1 MTGPLQGIRIIEF
14 AGIGPGPF
22 CGMMLADHGAEVIRI
37 DRPGGFMDPR
47 DPLSRNRTSIA
58 LDMKNPDAVAIARD
72 LCKSADGIIE
82 GYRPGVMERLGLG
95 PDVLLADNPKLI
107 YGRMTGWGQFGP
119 YAHAAG
125 HDINYISLSGVD
137 RRDGAGWGQFGP
149 YAHAAGHDINY
160 ISLSGVLHG
169 IGRAGEKP
177 VPPVN
182 YVGDFGGGGM
192 MLAFGM
198 ASALVHA
205 ARTGE
210 GQVIDCAMTD
220 GSALLAGMTWG
231 FNAAGRL
238 KDEAGVN
245 MLDGGA
251 HFYDSYVCAD
261 GKFISIGSIE
271 PQFYALLREK
281 TGLTDDPDFDA
292 QMDPSKWGA
301 LKDKLTALFLTKT
314 RDEWCAV
321 MEMTDVCFAPILSLG
336 EAPQH
341 PHNVAR
347 ETFVSVGGAVQPAPA
362 PRYSATVN
370 DTPRA
375 APAVGADGDA
385 VLAGLGYDASKIAAL
400 REGGAVR

>member
-1 MTGPLQGIRIIEF
+1 MSGPLRGIKIIEF

-58 LDMKNPDAVAIARD
+58 LDMKNPEAVQIARE

-119 YAHAAG
+119 YAQSAG
-125 HDINYISLSGVD
+125 HDINYI
-137 RRDGAGWGQFGP
+137 A
-149 YAHAAGHDINY
+149 
-160 ISLSGVLHG
+160 LSGVLHG

-231 FNAAGRL
+231 FKAMGRL

-245 MLDGGA
+245 LLDGAA

-292 QMDPSKWGA
+292 QMDPSKWGP

-314 RDEWCAV
+314 R
-321 MEMTDVCFAPILSLG
+321 G
-336 EAPQH
+336 
-341 PHNVAR
+341 R
-347 ETFVSVGGAVQPAPA
+347 
-362 PRYSATVN
+362 
-370 DTPRA
+370 
-375 APAVGADGDA
+375 
-385 VLAGLGYDASKIAAL
+385 DAS
-400 REGGAVR
+400 RPTR

>member
-1 MTGPLQGIRIIEF
+1 MAGPLTGIRIIEF

-58 LDMKNPDAVAIARD
+58 LDMKNPDAVQIARD

-95 PDVLLADNPKLI
+95 PDVLLADNPRLV

-119 YAHAAG
+119 Y
-125 HDINYISLSGVD
+125 S
-137 RRDGAGWGQFGP
+137 Q
-149 YAHAAGHDINY
+149 AAGHDINY

-198 ASALVHA
+198 SSALLHA

-231 FNAAGRL
+231 FLAAGRI

-245 MLDGGA
+245 MLDGAA
-251 HFYDSYVCAD
+251 HFYDTYACAD

-271 PQFYALLREK
+271 PQF
-281 TGLTDDPDFDA
+281 
-292 QMDPSKWGA
+292 
-301 LKDKLTALFLTKT
+301 
-314 RDEWCAV
+314 
-321 MEMTDVCFAPILSLG
+321 
-336 EAPQH
+336 
-341 PHNVAR
+341 
-347 ETFVSVGGAVQPAPA
+347 
-362 PRYSATVN
+362 
-370 DTPRA
+370 
-375 APAVGADGDA
+375 
-385 VLAGLGYDASKIAAL
+385 
-400 REGGAVR
+400 

>member
-1 MTGPLQGIRIIEF
+1 MTGPLKGIRIIEF

-58 LDMKNPDAVAIARD
+58 LDIKKPEAVQIARE

-95 PDVLLADNPKLI
+95 PEVLLADNPKLV

-119 YAHAAG
+119 YA
-125 HDINYISLSGVD
+125 
-137 RRDGAGWGQFGP
+137 Q
-149 YAHAAGHDINY
+149 AAGHDINY

-169 IGRAGEKP
+169 IGVRGAKP

-198 ASALVHA
+198 SSALVHA
-205 ARTGE
+205 AKTGE

-231 FNAAGRL
+231 FLAAGRL

-245 MLDGGA
+245 MLDGAA
-251 HFYDSYVCAD
+251 HFYDSYACSD

-281 TGLTDDPDFDA
+281 TGLTDDADFDA
-292 QMDPSKWGA
+292 QLDPSKWGP
-301 LKDKLTALFLTKT
+301 LKEKLTALFKTRT
-314 RDEWCAV
+314 RDEWCAI
-321 MEMTDVCFAPILSLG
+321 MEMTDVCFAPILSLS

-341 PHNVAR
+341 PHNVER
-347 ETFVSVGGAVQPAPA
+347 ETFLTVGGAVQPAPA
-362 PRYSATVN
+362 PRYSVTAN
-370 DTPRA
+370 ETPRP

-385 VLAGLGYDASKIAAL
+385 VLAGLGFDASRIAAL
-400 REGGAVR
+400 REGGVLR

>member
-1 MTGPLQGIRIIEF
+1 MTGPLKGIRIIEF

-47 DPLSRNRTSIA
+47 DPLSRNRTSII
-58 LDMKNPDAVAIARD
+58 LDMKNPDAVQIARD
-72 LCKSADGIIE
+72 LCKSADGMIE

-95 PDVLLADNPKLI
+95 PDVLIGDNPRLV

-119 YAHAAG
+119 YA
-125 HDINYISLSGVD
+125 
-137 RRDGAGWGQFGP
+137 Q
-149 YAHAAGHDINY
+149 AAGHDINY

-169 IGRAGEKP
+169 IGTQGGKP

-198 ASALVHA
+198 ASALLHA
-205 ARTGE
+205 AKTGE

-220 GSALLAGMTWG
+220 GSALLAGMSWWLH
-231 FNAAGRL
+231 AAGRL

-251 HFYDSYVCAD
+251 PFYDTYACAD

-281 TGLTDDPDFDA
+281 TGLDADPAFDA
-292 QMDPSKWGA
+292 QLDEAHWPA
-301 LKDKLTALFLTKT
+301 LKEKVAALFATKT
-314 RDEWCAV
+314 RDEWCAL
-321 MEMTDVCFAPILSLG
+321 MEMTDVCFAPVLSLG
-336 EAPQH
+336 EAPRH

-347 ETFVSVGGAVQPAPA
+347 ETFLTVGGAIQPAPA
-362 PRYSATVN
+362 PRYSATMN
-370 DTPRA
+370 STPRQ
-375 APAVGADGDA
+375 APQVGADGDA
-385 VLAGLGYDASKIAAL
+385 VLATLGYDAGKIAAL
-400 REGGAVR
+400 KAGGAMR